1 MEISHTILDA
11 IKSGNAVLF
20 LGAGASFGA
29 KYQVGN
35 TYISGEKLKLKLCDK
50 YLGGELKTHSLVKVA
65 ECAKHEA
72 GIFSVQEY
80 IKEIFEPAKPAE
92 FHKLISAFRWKG
104 IFTTNYDLIIER
116 AYESNS
122 NRLQK
127 LVKIT
132 HDDDQLQEHLSDIN
146 AVPYFKLHGCIS
158 DVRNSDVPLILT
170 SEEYAKH
177 KNNRARLFSHLKEMG
192 REFPIIFCGYDISDP
207 NIHQILFDLTDL
219 GISRPKYMIV
229 NPGLTSYEIRM
240 WSGLRMDSFKNT
252 FEEFTN
258 AIDSQIPSHQ
268 RALKLSGKKIKG
280 LDSINV
286 TQQHASPDL
295 KAYIENE
302 LQLIDQNMIYS
313 GVKVEH
319 FYKGLDDS
327 WGAFE
332 QSLDFERD
340 IIEDVLSEFVVIE
353 NETQKVRTCLVKG
366 YAGSG
371 KTIALKRLAWEVGKT
386 LNKNSFYLDTSGLIR
401 PELILELYK
410 ISNERIY
417 LFVDDIL
424 KNTDEVIQLLDLSRK
439 NSIELT
445 LFSAT
450 RSNEW
455 NSDGVEL
462 DPYINLE
469 YELGAL
475 SEREISQLTDKLI
488 TNNSLG
494 FLDGKNSKEIKS
506 FFKLSAERQ
515 LLVALHEVTSG
526 KSFEE
531 IIIDEYR
538 KINSREAQLLYL
550 DICSIHRFGY
560 NVRAGLIS
568 RISEIGFHQFQ
579 ERLFKPLEHVIKVVH
594 DARTRDY
601 AYTSRH
607 ELISQ
612 IVFEQSLSNPHD
624 KANQILRIV
633 GSLNLDYS
641 SDNDCFQQLL
651 KGRSLAESFTDK
663 GLVYQI
669 YEAAEVDGANVGY
682 LYHQKAVFELNHRG
696 CDIKAAFA
704 AIQRAEKE
712 NPENRAVQHTKALV
726 FKQKAKFA
734 NSSIEVRNFRAEAK
748 AILEAQLRNS
758 RASHPYHALIE
769 IIFDELEDS
778 SKNINTKVSI
788 DKRVIES
795 LIQDIDKLLI
805 NGLQNFPNDP
815 HLLTLNS
822 RLENYLSGHDSALII
837 LKEAFENNPRNE
849 FLCSRLADF
858 YLKNNNKEEAVR
870 YLELCIDN
878 SPFIKRPHYKLA
890 KLLIKENRSKN
901 HELITTH
908 LKRSF
913 SPGDNN
919 IDPQFDYACQ
929 QFIFGDRNEG
939 EKMFAHLKSLRLAPS
954 FKSKLRTIELDNN
967 GQPKVYQGTVTNL
980 SSGGF
985 CFIYSTDLNASVFA
999 HKSFFRENEF
1009 DDVTNRSLVYF
1020 NLGFTLKGPVGSDVT
1035 VKY

>member
-1 MEISHTILDA
+1 MDISETFLNS

-35 TYISGEKLKLKLCDK
+35 AYISGDKLKLKLCEK
-50 YLGGELKTHSLVKVA
+50 YLGGELKSHSLVKVA
-65 ECAKHEA
+65 ECAKHEV
-72 GIFSVQEY
+72 GIFSVQEF

-92 FHKLISAFRWKG
+92 FHKLISCFRWKA

-116 AYESNS
+116 AYEANSNS
-122 NRLQK
+122 LQK
-127 LVKIT
+127 LVRVT
-132 HDDDQLQEHLSDIN
+132 HDDDKLQEHLSDIN
-146 AVPYFKLHGCIS
+146 SLPYFKLHGCIS
-158 DVRNSDVPLILT
+158 DVRNSEVPLILT

-177 KNNRARLFSHLKEMG
+177 KNNRSRLFAHLKEMG

-229 NPGLTSYEIRM
+229 NPGLTTYEMRM
-240 WSGLRMDSFKNT
+240 WSGYRMDSFKNT
-252 FEEFTN
+252 FEEFMN
-258 AIDSQIPSHQ
+258 AIDSKIPEHQ
-268 RALKLSGKKIKG
+268 RLLKLSRKKIKG
-280 LDSINV
+280 LESINV
-286 TQQHASPDL
+286 TQEKASEDL

-313 GVKVEH
+313 GVKIEH

-340 IIEDVLSEFVVIE
+340 IINDIILEFVLNDSTKSV
-353 NETQKVRTCLVKG
+353 KTCLLKG

-386 LNKNSFYLDTSGLIR
+386 LNKNSFYLDSSGIIR
-401 PELILELYK
+401 CELIIELYK
-410 ISNERIY
+410 ISKERIF
-417 LFVDDIL
+417 LFVDEIL
-424 KNTDEVIQLLDLSRK
+424 KNSNEIIQLLDLCRK
-439 NSIELT
+439 NSVELT
-445 LFSAT
+445 LFSTT

-455 NSDGVEL
+455 NSGGIEI

-475 SEREISQLTDKLI
+475 SEREIGKLTDKLI

-494 FLDGKNSKEIKS
+494 FLEGKSSKDIRN

-526 KSFEE
+526 RSFEE

-538 KINSREAQLLYL
+538 RVNSREAQLLYL

-568 RISEIGFHQFQ
+568 RVSEIGFHQFE
-579 ERLFKPLEHVIKVVH
+579 ERLFKPLEHVIKVIH

-607 ELISQ
+607 EIISQ
-612 IVFEQSLSNPHD
+612 IVFEQTLSNPHD

-651 KGRSLAESFTDK
+651 RGRGLAESFTDK

-669 YEAAEVDGANVGY
+669 YEAAEVDGANIGY
-682 LYHQKAVFELNHRG
+682 LYHQKAVFELNHHG
-696 CDIKAAFA
+696 CDINAAFS

-712 NPENRAVQHTKALV
+712 NPDSRAVQHTKALI
-726 FKQKAKFA
+726 FKQKANLA
-734 NSSIEVRNFRAEAK
+734 NTNIEVRNFRAEAK
-748 AILEAQLRNS
+748 AILEKQLGS
-758 RASHPYHALIE
+758 SKASHAYHALIE

-778 SKNINTKVSI
+778 TKNLENVENI
-788 DKRVIES
+788 DKRVIQS
-795 LIQDIDKLLI
+795 LIQDIDELLI
-805 NGLQNFPNDP
+805 NGLQSFPNDP

-822 RLENYLSGHDSALII
+822 RLENYLSGHDSALLI
-837 LKEAFENNPRNE
+837 LKEAFKKNPRNE

-858 YLKNNNKEEAVR
+858 YLKNDNKEEAMR
-870 YLELCIDN
+870 YLQLCIDN

-890 KLLIKENRSKN
+890 KLLINENRSKN
-901 HELITTH
+901 HELIVTH

-929 QFIFGDRNEG
+929 QFIFGDRGEG
-939 EKMFAHLKSLRLAPS
+939 EKMFAHLKSLRLAPN
-954 FKSKLRTIELDNN
+954 FKSKVRTIQHGSE
-967 GQPKVYQGTVTNL
+967 GKPIVYQGTVTNL

-999 HKSFFRENEF
+999 HKSYFRDDEF
-1009 DDVTNRSLVYF
+1009 EEVTNRSLVHF
-1020 NLGFTLKGPVGSDVT
+1020 NLGFTLKGPVGCDVT
-1035 VKY
+1035 VRY